1 VGVQL
6 WEISAVGEEII
17 CVGFELKARVLISAN
32 LPNRDPLGRI
42 AEIGIS
48 ASLAE
53 IAINDVCTGRALGV
67 TILPPPSTLIHT
79 ILGSVAGVFLW
90 WW

>member
-1 VGVQL
+1 
-6 WEISAVGEEII
+6 VGEEIL
-17 CVGFELKARVLISAN
+17 CVGFDFQIRDSISAN

-53 IAINDVCTGRALGV
+53 IAINDV
-67 TILPPPSTLIHT
+67 
-79 ILGSVAGVFLW
+79 
-90 WW
+90 